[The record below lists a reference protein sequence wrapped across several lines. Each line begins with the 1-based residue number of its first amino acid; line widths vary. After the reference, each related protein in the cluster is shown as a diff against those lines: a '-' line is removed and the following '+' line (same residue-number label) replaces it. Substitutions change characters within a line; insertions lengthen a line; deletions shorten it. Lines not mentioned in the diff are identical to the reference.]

1 MKIEKS
7 KGWKMFHNPT
17 VFPHSVGFYQKG
29 IVRGGATLFYIDIVV
44 YDFPEGMPEDYENMA
59 KAYFYDEQD
68 RTIDVSLHL
77 IGKKTTE
84 EIEAF
89 FLEMFDRMKFVPDIH
104 NN

>member
-29 IVRGGATLFYIDIVV
+29 IVRGGVTLFYINIAV
-44 YDFPEGMPEDYENMA
+44 YDFPEGMSEEYKNMA
-59 KAYFYDEQD
+59 KASFYDEQD
-68 RTIDVSLHL
+68 RIIEVSLRR

-89 FLEMFDRMKFVPDIH
+89 FIGIFEKMKFVPDIH